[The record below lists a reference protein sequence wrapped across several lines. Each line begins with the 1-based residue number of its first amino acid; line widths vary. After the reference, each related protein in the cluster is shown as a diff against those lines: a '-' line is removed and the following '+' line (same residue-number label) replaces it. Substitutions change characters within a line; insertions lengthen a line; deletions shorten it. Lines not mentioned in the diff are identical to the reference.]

1 MKETWPEA
9 CAGRNKAV
17 PGRRFSND
25 RKEGV
30 FISKVKEVRE
40 PAEKAFP
47 GFLTDVGYTG
57 GSSPEGI
64 PAVSLLYHDGEDVV
78 SLRDILLPDVDREIQ
93 ERGLWEKDILY
104 RVDYLWGGKPRKAM
118 GRLEAGN
125 GRAAFLDRAGG
136 IADDGDVEPRMLCL
150 LLKKHLSLCSL
161 EALARRE
168 ISPQGQCAG
177 ETAAGNPGE
186 DGLHRQADDAYYR
199 EVLAYTEEARRIL
212 NRQPCPALPPFP
224 ERGRFMAA
232 WYRDHKGGGRH
243 HED

>member
-1 MKETWPEA
+1 MW
-9 CAGRNKAV
+9 
-17 PGRRFSND
+17 D
-25 RKEGV
+25 
-30 FISKVKEVRE
+30 
-40 PAEKAFP
+40 
-47 GFLTDVGYTG
+47 
-57 GSSPEGI
+57 
-64 PAVSLLYHDGEDVV
+64 
-78 SLRDILLPDVDREIQ
+78 
-93 ERGLWEKDILY
+93 KDILY

-118 GRLEAGN
+118 GRLEAG
-125 GRAAFLDRAGG
+125 GSRAFLEWAGG
-136 IADDGDVEPRMLCL
+136 AAGDGDVETRALCL

-161 EALARRE
+161 EALAVRE

-177 ETAAGNPGE
+177 EEGADSQGE

-199 EVLAYTEEARRIL
+199 EVLAYTEGARRIL